1 MNESVL
7 RCRVRKSGDG
17 YEGTVYVSGI
27 KPSKLTKRD
36 ESTVYANRSGV
47 STAAKALAERLG
59 LTLEVEDT
67 SPTTTKS
74 KKTTATTGPTLD
86 VF

>member
-1 MNESVL
+1 MSTQVL
-7 RCRVRKSGDG
+7 KCRVRKHGDG
-17 YEGTVYVSGI
+17 FEGTVFVSGL
-27 KPSKLTKRD
+27 KPSKLTKKD

-47 STAAKALAERLG
+47 ASAAKALAERFG

-67 SPTTTKS
+67 TSTSSKAKKTKS
-74 KKTTATTGPTLD
+74 KTQSPSE